1 MTRSIDV
8 IELLP
13 TAFAVTSSAFAGT
26 AGAGLNVPIVSARAG
41 VGSVE
46 ASGFATPV
54 LLLQEPTEVGR
65 DGLSF
70 RFAWAGAT
78 GSERLEL
85 DPVVLEVSTSSDADF
100 PGFPLGLVSV
110 DQRDGGLR
118 ISAPGAP
125 PLRALTFD
133 LLRET
138 IPDAP
143 RLVPGDFTR
152 DSKRHLIV
160 RRRDPASGGWG
171 APVVAVPPLPAGGAV
186 PARLVGAT
194 MSSTTLRLPDLAG
207 QLLVQLATGD
217 SPESFQL
224 TPLALTDVRAW
235 AAPIA
240 KDLRVIGPDGAVLWS
255 FPGEFTSA
263 TSMRSELTVGV
274 QAALEKLRAAGQ
286 PIAGELRVIS
296 DRAARIQLR
305 LGDVAG
311 AQVRTLPG
319 TTSVRLD
326 GEPAFIA
333 LPPPSFDDAGPTSAV
348 GDLRIAYLGARLA
361 DISDRLPEGDAVA
374 GVAVHA
380 DRAVRDLPPESL
392 TGATVTRIGIVG
404 FAPVPATLLVGFAAR
419 ADPSRVVGA
428 SAVVRCVP
436 SAAWDVLWVDLPEPV
451 VVTEPVVIA
460 VSASEGRFNWVG
472 APHPLVRI
480 VVEDPDPA
488 GRVIVIG
495 PEDAEPMILAAVTG
509 AAVDVPRASLP
520 PAVFR
525 GERLVVASAL
535 VCTVDLTDVVL
546 SYRRGGG

>member
-13 TAFAVTSSAFAGT
+13 TAFSGTPIAFVGG
-26 AGAGLNVPIVSARAG
+26 AGAGFNVPIISAQAG
-41 VGSVE
+41 VGRAE

-65 DGLSF
+65 EGLSF
-70 RFAWAGAT
+70 PFAWAGVA

-100 PGFPLGLVSV
+100 AGFPLGLVSV
-110 DQRDGGLR
+110 DQRDQGLR
-118 ISAPGAP
+118 ISVPGGP
-125 PLRALTFD
+125 PVRALTFD
-133 LLRET
+133 LLREN

-171 APVVAVPPLPAGGAV
+171 APVVAVPPLPAAAAV

-217 SPESFQL
+217 SPESFQIS
-224 TPLALTDVRAW
+224 PLALTDVRAW

-240 KDLRVIGPDGAVLWS
+240 KELRVIGPDGAVLWS
-255 FPGEFTSA
+255 FPGEFAGA
-263 TSMRSELTVGV
+263 TGMRSDLTVGV
-274 QAALEKLRAAGQ
+274 GAALEKLRASGR
-286 PIAGELRVIS
+286 PITGELRVIS
-296 DRAARIQLR
+296 DRPARIQLR
-305 LGDVAG
+305 LADVTG
-311 AQVRTLPG
+311 AHVRTLPG

-326 GEPAFIA
+326 GEPAFIE
-333 LPPPSFDDAGPTSAV
+333 LPPPSFDSAGPTSAS

-361 DISDRLPEGDAVA
+361 DISDRLPDVDAVA
-374 GVAVHA
+374 GVVVHA
-380 DRAVRDLPPESL
+380 ERAVRDLPPAAL

-404 FAPVPATLLVGFAAR
+404 FAPVPATLLVGLAAR
-419 ADPSRVVGA
+419 ADPSQGVGA

-436 SAAWDVLWVDLPEPV
+436 SAVWDVVWVDLPVPV
-451 VVTEPVVIA
+451 VVTEPVVIT

-472 APHPLVRI
+472 APDPLIRVI
-480 VVEDPDPA
+480 VQDPDPA

-495 PEDAEPMILAAVTG
+495 PEDAEPLILAAVTD
-509 AAVDVPRASLP
+509 AVMELPRASLP
-520 PAVFR
+520 PGVFR
-525 GERLVVASAL
+525 GGRLVVASAL

-546 SYRRGGG
+546 RYRRGGA